1 MRIINLLS
9 SEDAVSEVVDFV
21 TLLGILV
28 LSIGMI
34 GVAGYPL
41 LKSAQEGNHIENTKQ
56 SFIVMGENLNKVV
69 LGQAPSQNVEFKMYG
84 EMLSVISASSRTSS
98 ININLTVYN
107 GTSTSNISYISYEYD
122 LGVIEAEFDTAIVGY
137 ENSGTWV
144 NYSSGGTIML
154 SKPVFVIS
162 NDSMYIPVTTI
173 SGSASIGGTGLVHM
187 VAKEISSDF
196 VHTPNVS
203 SVKILVNSS
212 YAQGWQQRFLKETT
226 IFYPSELFMV
236 RAFNPPVNVYIQRK
250 VINVQIQ

>member
-1 MRIINLLS
+1 MRITNLLS

-21 TLLGILV
+21 TILGILV
-28 LSIGMI
+28 LSIGVI

-69 LGQAPSQNVEFKMYG
+69 LGQAPSQSVEFKMYG
-84 EMLSVISASSRTSS
+84 EMLSVISASSRRSL
-98 ININLTVYN
+98 INITLYN
-107 GTSTSNISYISYEYD
+107 GTGNISYEYD

-173 SGSASIGGTGLVHM
+173 SGSASIGGTGLVHV
-187 VAKEISSDF
+187 VAKELSSEF

-203 SVKILVNSS
+203 SVRILVNSS
-212 YAQGWQQRFLKETT
+212 YTEGWQQRFLKETNSWT
-226 IFYPSELFMV
+226 VVFGSDMIMGRTFDK
-236 RAFNPPVNVYIQRK
+236 PVNVYIQRK
-250 VINVQIQ
+250 VINIQIQ

>member
-1 MRIINLLS
+1 MRITNFLS

-21 TLLGILV
+21 TILGILV
-28 LSIGMI
+28 LSIGVI

-69 LGQAPSQNVEFKMYG
+69 LGQAPAQSVEFKMYG
-84 EMLSVISASSRTSS
+84 EMLSVISASSRRSL
-98 ININLTVYN
+98 INITLYN
-107 GTSTSNISYISYEYD
+107 GTGNISYEYD
-122 LGVIEAEFDTAIVGY
+122 LGVVEAEFDTAIVGY

-173 SGSASIGGTGLVHM
+173 SGSGSIGGTGLVHV
-187 VAKEISSDF
+187 VAKELSSEF

-203 SVKILVNSS
+203 SVRILVNSS
-212 YAQGWQQRFLKETT
+212 YTEGWQQRFLKETNSWT
-226 IFYPSELFMV
+226 VVFGSDMIMGRTFDK
-236 RAFNPPVNVYIQRK
+236 PVNVYIQRK